1 MPARSRLFVL
11 GLGAAAT
18 AVAVAAAPGAA
29 LLAARQT
36 WPPFALVAGLLLV
49 GAAADGDGLFKTMG
63 TRLAQA
69 PASGLVLYAAALAA
83 VAVVTAVLNL
93 DTAVVFLT
101 PVLLA
106 AGRARGLDD
115 APFLYGAV
123 AMCNAS
129 SLVLPGSN
137 LTNLLVLSHE
147 RLSGAAFAL
156 RMAPASIT
164 AILVTAALLL
174 LLFRSRLS
182 GRPPRGHVSSQPL
195 RLGPGLPAV
204 AVAAVLVLVLRHP
217 AAPVL
222 LVGLVAAGVSLAL
235 RRVEGARLARAL
247 DAPLLIGVFLG
258 AVALGTLAH
267 VWGGPARMLR
277 SASGWETAVIGAVA
291 SVALN
296 NLPAAVLLGT
306 RVPPHPRALLVGLN
320 IGPNLAVTGAL
331 SALLWLTIGRASGAR
346 PSIRRYSLV
355 GIVVAPAA
363 IAAALLALW
372 AFGSHGL

>member
-1 MPARSRLFVL
+1 
-11 GLGAAAT
+11 
-18 AVAVAAAPGAA
+18 
-29 LLAARQT
+29 
-36 WPPFALVAGLLLV
+36 VAGLLLV
-49 GAAADGDGLFKTMG
+49 GAAADGDGLFVTMG
-63 TRLAQA
+63 ARLAQA
-69 PASGLVLYAAALAA
+69 PAGGLVLYAAALAA
-83 VAVVTAVLNL
+83 VAAVTAVLNL

-101 PVLLA
+101 PVLLVA
-106 AGRARGLDD
+106 ARARGLDD

-147 RLSGAAFAL
+147 RLSGAAFAQ
-156 RMAPASIT
+156 RMAPASIA

-182 GRPPRGHVSSQPL
+182 GRPPRGHVPSRPL

-222 LVGLVAAGVSLAL
+222 VVGVVAAGVSLAL

-247 DAPLLIGVFLG
+247 DAPLLTGVFLG

-267 VWGGPARMLR
+267 VWAGPAHLLR

-291 SVALN
+291 SVAFN

-331 SALLWLTIGRASGAR
+331 SALLWLTISRASGAR